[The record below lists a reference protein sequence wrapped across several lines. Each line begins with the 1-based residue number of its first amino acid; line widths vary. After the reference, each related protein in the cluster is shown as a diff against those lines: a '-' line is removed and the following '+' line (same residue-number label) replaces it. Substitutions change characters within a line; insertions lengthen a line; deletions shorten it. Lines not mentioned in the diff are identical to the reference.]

1 DCGYLPESM
10 LDEVPMVLDALKRT
24 DPTIDETLR
33 LIDSKLR
40 SRAWN
45 DKKITGPHHGII
57 PTLEPAN
64 LSAMSEKERK
74 VYELIRAHFL
84 AQFLPN
90 HEYDR
95 TVATFECNAVS
106 LQAVGKRIIVPG
118 WKMLFAASY
127 DDDGEEST
135 GRSQTLPILQMG
147 TRCDLQDLQLKAQ
160 KTEPPKPYTEG
171 T

>member
-1 DCGYLPESM
+1 
-10 LDEVPMVLDALKRT
+10 
-24 DPTIDETLR
+24 
-33 LIDSKLR
+33 
-40 SRAWN
+40 
-45 DKKITGPHHGII
+45 
-57 PTLEPAN
+57 
-64 LSAMSEKERK
+64 
-74 VYELIRAHFL
+74 AHFL
-84 AQFLPN
+84 AQFMPT

-118 WKMLFAASY
+118 WKMLFATSY

-171 T
+171 TLIKAMKTIAKMVKDPRLAQKLKETTGIGTEATRAATIQG